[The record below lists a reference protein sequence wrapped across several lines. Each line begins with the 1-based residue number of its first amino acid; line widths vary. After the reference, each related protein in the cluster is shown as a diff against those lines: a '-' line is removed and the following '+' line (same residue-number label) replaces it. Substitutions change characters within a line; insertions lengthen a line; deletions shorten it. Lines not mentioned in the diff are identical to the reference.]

1 MRVESA
7 FGVDDAVYQVWIKMI
22 GGAGDVH
29 DFIQR
34 GRGRFRSPGFSR
46 PRRDSVGGAR
56 IRGRRRWYW
65 YWQGE
70 IFFVAG
76 DLLRGHVREVGIVG
90 GEIEASRCSHHQAM
104 LVADGEAVAEDS

>member
-22 GGAGDVH
+22 GGAGEVH
-29 DFIQR
+29 DFIQWGR
-34 GRGRFRSPGFSR
+34 GRGFSSPGLR
-46 PRRDSVGGAR
+46 RRRRDSDGRAL

-90 GEIEASRCSHHQAM
+90 GEIEASRCRGVDARVQ
-104 LVADGEAVAEDS
+104 